1 MELDLPQY
9 EAVMLSDSDI
19 ASTVPS
25 GYSPLGALQ
34 FDRDFTP
41 DAYVY
46 TEQALIQD
54 PILVLKTNVENA
66 L

>member
-34 FDRDFTP
+34 FDRDFTL
-41 DAYVY
+41 DGTVCD
-46 TEQALIQD
+46 D
-54 PILVLKTNVENA
+54 PPATVWPGR
-66 L
+66 